1 MLYSKE
7 LVSDVNRCHFHPV
20 GYDVP
25 ELFVKEI
32 QDFSDYSFR
41 IFKLFYSELTSKQ
54 STLVRCFRN
63 FDIDGKLCCLATEL
77 NLLPMLIS

>member
-41 IFKLFYSELTSKQ
+41 IFKLFFYSELTRNSRHWLGVLE
-54 STLVRCFRN
+54 TL
-63 FDIDGKLCCLATEL
+63 T
-77 NLLPMLIS
+77 

>member
-25 ELFVKEI
+25 ELYIVN
-32 QDFSDYSFR
+32 Y
-41 IFKLFYSELTSKQ
+41 KLLQKIILNIEYKRGDTIG
-54 STLVRCFRN
+54 R
-63 FDIDGKLCCLATEL
+63 KL
-77 NLLPMLIS
+77 